1 MGYIQVWES
10 EGLGTDVTALCRVI
24 GEFKTNGV
32 QGITSLEA
40 LKTYI
45 KRLNEEAIETML
57 QLDKEAALQILI
69 DTKGAVAAFE
79 QLRNTYKKEYDE
91 VCDKYKERVTKVQA
105 EKDNAESRLFKA
117 LRREDKLIERIE
129 DLQFQ
134 ILVLKAKL
142 YDTYE
147 AMNEPTDKNNIE
159 GDMQPCRTKTGKTP
173 SGSLE

>member
-10 EGLGTDVTALCRVI
+10 EGLGTDATALCRVI

-57 QLDKEAALQILI
+57 QLDEEAALQILV
-69 DTKGAVAAFE
+69 DTEGVAEAFE
-79 QLRNTYKKEYDE
+79 QLRKICRKEYE
-91 VCDKYKERVTKVQA
+91 KICDRYEDRIAKTQA
-105 EKDNAESRLFKA
+105 EKKNAENRLFEV
-117 LRREDKLIERIE
+117 LHREDKLLKQIE

-147 AMNEPTDKNNIE
+147 AMHEATDENRK